1 MPSSTALSP
10 SASTDLKLLEA
21 VGTWQQ
27 IFVFVIVLSAAIGLC
42 GCFVPPIASI
52 LPSGAM
58 QPGNCFLT
66 LLCGLSL
73 FFTQP
78 HRSLRSVILS
88 RLLGFCVVI
97 IASLMLA
104 DSFGFIA
111 AQPLSAI
118 RFASQTSN
126 EAAAAFLLIGLVLT
140 HLRIKRHLFSQAMDA
155 MTLNISLLMLTFIG
169 GYIVGATHVHSFAT
183 GQPFSPESFLSLC
196 ILTFVVST
204 RRAEYGLLSILFD
217 NGIGG
222 KTARFASPC
231 AIILPFIF
239 AMAKEIPVR
248 LNLAL
253 ESSVAAVSTSLLS
266 VLAFSLV
273 IGFARHTHKLEVA
286 TRELSLRDELTR
298 LYNRRGFYVLGE
310 QGIRLAQRAHQPFFV
325 LFIDVDNLKV
335 INDSMGHEIGS
346 ALLQE
351 MADLL
356 TSTFRE
362 LDVVARLGGDEFV
375 VAGNAAV
382 TDISAAITRL
392 EAAAWQA
399 NAARM
404 RPYHLSYSIG
414 LSMSG
419 TRCTESLD
427 TLLERADKIMYDA
440 KRARKQLGQQ
450 LPVLTMA

>member
-10 SASTDLKLLEA
+10 SPSTDLKFLEA
-21 VGTWQQ
+21 IGIWQQ
-27 IFVFVIVLSAAIGLC
+27 VFVFLVILFAAVGLC
-42 GCFVPPIASI
+42 GWLIAPLGSL

-58 QPGNCFLT
+58 QPGNCLLT

-73 FFTQP
+73 FLTQP
-78 HRSLRSVILS
+78 HRSRRAVILS
-88 RLLGFCVVI
+88 RISGLCIVI
-97 IASLMLA
+97 LASLIMI
-104 DSFGFIA
+104 DSFGVFSV
-111 AQPLSAI
+111 QPLLITGLSG
-118 RFASQTSN
+118 RTSD
-126 EAAAAFLLIGLVLT
+126 EAAAAFLLMGLVLS
-140 HLRIKRHLFSQAMDA
+140 HLRIRRHLFSQAMDA
-155 MTLNISLLMLTFIG
+155 VTLGISLLMLTFIG
-169 GYIVGATHVHSFAT
+169 LYIVGPNHLQSFTT
-183 GQPFSPESFLSLC
+183 GNPFSPESLLSLC
-196 ILTFVVST
+196 ILTFVVTT
-204 RRAEYGLLSILFD
+204 RRAEYGLLCILFD

-231 AIILPFIF
+231 AIILPFVF
-239 AMAKEIPVR
+239 VLAKEIPVR

-266 VLAFSLV
+266 ILAFCLV

-399 NAARM
+399 NAACM

-450 LPVLTMA
+450 QLPVL

>member
-1 MPSSTALSP
+1 
-10 SASTDLKLLEA
+10 
-21 VGTWQQ
+21 
-27 IFVFVIVLSAAIGLC
+27 
-42 GCFVPPIASI
+42 
-52 LPSGAM
+52 
-58 QPGNCFLT
+58 
-66 LLCGLSL
+66 
-73 FFTQP
+73 
-78 HRSLRSVILS
+78 
-88 RLLGFCVVI
+88 
-97 IASLMLA
+97 
-104 DSFGFIA
+104 
-111 AQPLSAI
+111 
-118 RFASQTSN
+118 
-126 EAAAAFLLIGLVLT
+126 
-140 HLRIKRHLFSQAMDA
+140 MDA
-155 MTLNISLLMLTFIG
+155 VTVGISLLMLTFLAR
-169 GYIVGATHVHSFAT
+169 YIVEPDHLHTLAKGD
-183 GQPFSPESFLSLC
+183 PFSPETFFCLC
-196 ILTFVVST
+196 ILTFVVTT

-222 KTARFASPC
+222 KTSRFASPC
-231 AIILPFIF
+231 AIILPFVF
-239 AMAKEIPVR
+239 ALAKEIPVR
-248 LNLAL
+248 LNLVL
-253 ESSVAAVSTSLLS
+253 ETSVAAVSTALLS
-266 VLAFSLV
+266 ILAFCLV
-273 IGFARHTHKLEVA
+273 IGFARHTNKLEVA

-356 TSTFRE
+356 TGTFRE
-362 LDVVARLGGDEFV
+362 LDIIARLGGDEFV

-399 NAARM
+399 NAARQ

-450 LPVLTMA
+450 TFPVLTMA

>member
-1 MPSSTALSP
+1 ML
-10 SASTDLKLLEA
+10 
-21 VGTWQQ
+21 
-27 IFVFVIVLSAAIGLC
+27 
-42 GCFVPPIASI
+42 
-52 LPSGAM
+52 
-58 QPGNCFLT
+58 
-66 LLCGLSL
+66 
-73 FFTQP
+73 
-78 HRSLRSVILS
+78 
-88 RLLGFCVVI
+88 
-97 IASLMLA
+97 ASLIFF
-104 DSFGFIA
+104 DGFGVFSFQHLLIA
-111 AQPLSAI
+111 GS
-118 RFASQTSN
+118 SNQTSP
-126 EAAAAFLLIGLVLT
+126 EAAATFIIIGLVLT
-140 HLRIKRHLFSQAMDA
+140 HLRLRRHLFSQAMDA
-155 MTLNISLLMLTFIG
+155 LTLCISLLMLTYFG
-169 GYIVGATHVHSFAT
+169 RYIAGLNHLHTFAT
-183 GQPFSPESFLSLC
+183 GDPFSPEGFFCLC
-196 ILTFVVST
+196 ILTFIVTT

-231 AIILPFIF
+231 AIILPFAF
-239 AMAKEIPVR
+239 ALAKEIPVR
-248 LNLAL
+248 LNLVL

-266 VLAFSLV
+266 ILAFSLV

-382 TDISAAITRL
+382 TDISAPSRVWKLPRGRPTLHACALTILAIASDFQCRVPDAPSL
-392 EAAAWQA
+392 W
-399 NAARM
+399 
-404 RPYHLSYSIG
+404 
-414 LSMSG
+414 
-419 TRCTESLD
+419 TRCLSAPTKSC
-427 TLLERADKIMYDA
+427 TTPSAPA
-440 KRARKQLGQQ
+440 SN
-450 LPVLTMA
+450 

>member
-1 MPSSTALSP
+1 
-10 SASTDLKLLEA
+10 
-21 VGTWQQ
+21 
-27 IFVFVIVLSAAIGLC
+27 
-42 GCFVPPIASI
+42 
-52 LPSGAM
+52 
-58 QPGNCFLT
+58 
-66 LLCGLSL
+66 
-73 FFTQP
+73 
-78 HRSLRSVILS
+78 
-88 RLLGFCVVI
+88 
-97 IASLMLA
+97 
-104 DSFGFIA
+104 
-111 AQPLSAI
+111 
-118 RFASQTSN
+118 
-126 EAAAAFLLIGLVLT
+126 
-140 HLRIKRHLFSQAMDA
+140 MDA
-155 MTLNISLLMLTFIG
+155 MTLNISLLMLTFFG
-169 GYIVGATHVHSFAT
+169 GYIVGANHLRSFAT
-183 GQPFSPESFLSLC
+183 GSPFSLESFLALC
-196 ILTFVVST
+196 ILTFVVTT

-231 AIILPFIF
+231 ALTLPFIF
-239 AMAKEIPVR
+239 ALAKEIPVR

-266 VLAFSLV
+266 ILAFSLV

-399 NAARM
+399 NAARQ
-404 RPYHLSYSIG
+404 RPYHLSYSVG

-450 LPVLTMA
+450 FPVLTMA